1 MISRL
6 RPKWSDAELSKIYAT
21 PHNHTAWQDH
31 VIRVN
36 RTLEIAKSIDDI
48 ASAADLSAG
57 DAFIINGLGL
67 KETYVGDYA
76 PKYEFTGAIEQ
87 TIEQIPKVD
96 LYICSET
103 LEHLDNPIAVLEQ
116 IRAKTKY
123 LLLTTPH
130 AKFNDVNEEHYWAWD
145 KEGIAELLA
154 QAGFETVS
162 FELLELA
169 DAYYYDYQIW
179 VCK

>member
-1 MISRL
+1 MITRL
-6 RPKWSDAELSKIYAT
+6 RPKWSDAELAKIYAT
-21 PHNHTAWQDH
+21 PHDHTAWEDH

-36 RTLEIAKSIDDI
+36 RTLEIAQAIEGVK
-48 ASAADLSAG
+48 SAADLSAG
-57 DAFIINGLGL
+57 DAFIVIALGL
-67 KETYVGDYA
+67 NKTFIGDYA
-76 PKYEFTGAIEQ
+76 PRYEYTGAIEK
-87 TIEQIPKVD
+87 TIEQIPNVD
-96 LYICSET
+96 LFICSET
-103 LEHLDNPIAVLEQ
+103 LEHIDNPIALLKQ

-130 AKFNDVNEEHYWAWD
+130 ARFDDNNPEHYWAWD

-154 QAGFETVS
+154 EAGFETVS

-169 DAYYYDYQIW
+169 DDYYYDYQIW

>member
-1 MISRL
+1 MIQRL
-6 RPKWSDAELSKIYAT
+6 RPKWSDEQLATIYAV
-21 PHNHTAWQDH
+21 PHNHTAWKDH

-36 RTLEIAKSIDDI
+36 RTLEIAQGIHGVKSV
-48 ASAADLSAG
+48 ADLSAG
-57 DAFIINGLGL
+57 DAFIIIALGL
-67 KETYVGDYA
+67 SETYIGDYA
-76 PKYEFTGAIEQ
+76 PKYEYTGPVEQ
-87 TIEQIPKVD
+87 TIEQIPDVD

-103 LEHLDNPIAVLEQ
+103 LEHIDNPIALLKQ

-130 AKFNDVNEEHYWAWD
+130 AKWNDVNEEHYWAWD
-145 KEGIAELLA
+145 KDGIAELLA
-154 QAGFETVS
+154 EAGFETVS
-162 FELLELA
+162 FELLELE

>member
-1 MISRL
+1 MIKRL
-6 RPKWSDAELSKIYAT
+6 RPKWSDAKLKKIYAT
-21 PHNHTAWQDH
+21 PHDHTAWQDH
-31 VIRVN
+31 ILRVN
-36 RTLEIAKSIDDI
+36 KTLEIAKSIDGVK
-48 ASAADLSAG
+48 SAADLSAG
-57 DAFIINGLGL
+57 DASIIIALGL
-67 KETYVGDYA
+67 SETYIGDYA
-76 PKYEFTGAIEQ
+76 PRYEYTGPIEQ
-87 TIEQIPKVD
+87 TIEQIPDVD

-103 LEHLDNPIAVLEQ
+103 LEHLDNPIAVLKQ

-145 KEGIAELLA
+145 KDGIAELLA
-154 QAGFETVS
+154 EAGFETVS

-169 DAYYYDYQIW
+169 DTYYYDYQIW